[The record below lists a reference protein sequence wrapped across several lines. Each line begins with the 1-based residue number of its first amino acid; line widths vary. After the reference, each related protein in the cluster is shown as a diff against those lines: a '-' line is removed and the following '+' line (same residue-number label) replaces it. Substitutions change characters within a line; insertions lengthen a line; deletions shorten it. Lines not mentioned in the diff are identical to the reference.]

1 MSVVEQKKDIF
12 GKISAQKVLTGGLPK
27 FQVNPSLP
35 FINNDLNPLN
45 LLNDLLA
52 TLSGMES
59 MKDVIIDILATK
71 MDGIEDDIKQVIK
84 QELNRIVSCD
94 INPSIPKNMLH
105 KDYNPTSKGIN
116 LELKKIDFN
125 DIFLMDPDSPSG
137 ELIFNDYESGV
148 NSKDFNSFLYSVIQS
163 NDTHGWGTSTLGDD
177 ILDFT
182 FKEEGDVNNVL
193 NVRVSK
199 KYSDPSSNL
208 KLRDLNSDY
217 IDSIDLLD
225 MREILTKIVD
235 NVFGT
240 VSKEQKRS
248 KDQLL
253 QEAKINAIIDRL
265 INQEDDNEIDDSYFE
280 FDNDDLVKFELQAE
294 ERQKGVKVVQTTKGF
309 ETSVDLS
316 VLSENSKKIQ
326 DSSKEDLSKALRAA
340 LDGLSEHVVVDI
352 PKIDK
357 YAIKLDFIQ
366 DIVKNLMRVIGTII
380 ISPKIITILML
391 NFEII
396 YGKIIDN
403 PIDFILKNKYLMKL
417 ILNGVRDIIMDLFLE
432 KILKDIEDLALSA
445 AADVATEQIKIT
457 QAITGSLV
465 GIPVEV
471 SRMISGIIK

>member
-59 MKDVIIDILATK
+59 MKDVIIDILSTK

-84 QELNRIVSCD
+84 KELNRIVSCD
-94 INPSIPKNMLH
+94 INPSIPNNMLH
-105 KDYNPTSKGIN
+105 KDFNPTSKGIN
-116 LELKKIDFN
+116 LELRKIDFN
-125 DIFLMDPDSPSG
+125 DMFLMDPESLSG
-137 ELIFNDYESGV
+137 SLMFSDYESGV
-148 NSKDFNSFLYSVIQS
+148 NSKDFNSFLYSVLQS
-163 NDTHGWGTSTLGDD
+163 DNTHGWGSSTIGSD

-182 FKEEGDVNNVL
+182 FKEEGEINNVL
-193 NVRVSK
+193 NVKVSK
-199 KYSDPSSNL
+199 KYSDPSNNL
-208 KLRDLNSDY
+208 RLRDLNNDY

-225 MREILTKIVD
+225 TREILTKIVD

-240 VSKEQKRS
+240 ISKEQKRS
-248 KDQLL
+248 KNQLI

-280 FDNDDLVKFELQAE
+280 FDNNDLMNFEVQAE
-294 ERQKGVKVVQTTKGF
+294 ERQRGVKVVQTTKGF
-309 ETSVDLS
+309 ETNIDINALA
-316 VLSENSKKIQ
+316 
-326 DSSKEDLSKALRAA
+326 DSSNKLKDTSKEDLSKALRAA

-366 DIVKNLMRVIGTII
+366 DIVKNLMRVIGSII

-396 YGKIIDN
+396 YGKVIDN

-417 ILNGVRDIIMDLFLE
+417 ILNGVRDIIMDLFLS
-432 KILKDIEDLALSA
+432 KILKDIEELALNA
-445 AADVATEQIKIT
+445 AADIATEQIKIT
-457 QAITGSLV
+457 QAVTGSLV
-465 GIPVEV
+465 GLPSEV
-471 SRMISGIIK
+471 TRMISGIIK